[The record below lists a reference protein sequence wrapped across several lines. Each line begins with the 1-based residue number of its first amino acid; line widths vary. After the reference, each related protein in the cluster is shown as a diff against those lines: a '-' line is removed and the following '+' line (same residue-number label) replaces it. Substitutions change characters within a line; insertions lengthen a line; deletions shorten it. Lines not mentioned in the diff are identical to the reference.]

1 MSLRGAPSVCLAMTR
16 AVGRRSM
23 GTRAAARERAGWD
36 CVFIGRR
43 LVQCVCC
50 DGAGTHRGHREGRRI
65 ARMGGEEGVNRVF
78 LYELRHTRIPKYS
91 THKPQSARDSL
102 QRRDRT
108 HKFRTHA
115 AALHAPRARNHHTHN
130 SRSPLL
136 PLSHSALAA
145 RLLSYPRL
153 PASLNQHP
161 LFQKPTRTQALISL
175 FLCPSLLSNAR
186 TRAARRRPPVCALD
200 RRRLARIGLVVRA
213 LREWRAMIR
222 SSSSRVAPL
231 THTRRGRERGGL
243 DRRTR
248 LI

>member
-1 MSLRGAPSVCLAMTR
+1 MCSACVLRRCGDASGPSR
-16 AVGRRSM
+16 GP
-23 GTRAAARERAGWD
+23 
-36 CVFIGRR
+36 
-43 LVQCVCC
+43 
-50 DGAGTHRGHREGRRI
+50 THRANGR
-65 ARMGGEEGVNRVF
+65 GEGVNRVF

-175 FLCPSLLSNAR
+175 FLCPSPAQ
-186 TRAARRRPPVCALD
+186 TRARGRPDAGRRF
-200 RRRLARIGLVVRA
+200 
-213 LREWRAMIR
+213 
-222 SSSSRVAPL
+222 APL
-231 THTRRGRERGGL
+231 TAAGL
-243 DRRTR
+243 RVSAWLCVRSESGAR
-248 LI
+248 

>member
-1 MSLRGAPSVCLAMTR
+1 MQEAPGALGNDESYRKKEYGHAR
-16 AVGRRSM
+16 
-23 GTRAAARERAGWD
+23 AARERAGWD

-43 LVQCVCC
+43 RVQCVCC
-50 DGAGTHRGHREGRRI
+50 DGAGTHRGHAREWAGR
-65 ARMGGEEGVNRVF
+65 EGVNRIF

-161 LFQKPTRTQALISL
+161 LFQSPLAHKHSSHSFCVHHFSQ
-175 FLCPSLLSNAR
+175 
-186 TRAARRRPPVCALD
+186 TRARGRPDAGRRF
-200 RRRLARIGLVVRA
+200 
-213 LREWRAMIR
+213 
-222 SSSSRVAPL
+222 APL
-231 THTRRGRERGGL
+231 TAAGL
-243 DRRTR
+243 RVSAWLCVRSESGAR
-248 LI
+248 

>member
-1 MSLRGAPSVCLAMTR
+1 MTR
-16 AVGRRSM
+16 AIGRRSM

-91 THKPQSARDSL
+91 THKPQSARDSS

-161 LFQKPTRTQALISL
+161 LFQSPLAHKHSSHSFCVHHFSQ
-175 FLCPSLLSNAR
+175 
-186 TRAARRRPPVCALD
+186 TRARGRPDAGRRF
-200 RRRLARIGLVVRA
+200 
-213 LREWRAMIR
+213 
-222 SSSSRVAPL
+222 APL
-231 THTRRGRERGGL
+231 TAAGL
-243 DRRTR
+243 RVSAWLCVRSESGAR
-248 LI
+248 

>member
-1 MSLRGAPSVCLAMTR
+1 MQEAPGALGNDESYRKKEYGHAR
-16 AVGRRSM
+16 
-23 GTRAAARERAGWD
+23 AARERAGWD

-43 LVQCVCC
+43 RVQCVRAATVRGRI
-50 DGAGTHRGHREGRRI
+50 GAI

-91 THKPQSARDSL
+91 THKPQSARDSS

-161 LFQKPTRTQALISL
+161 LFQSPLAHKHSSHSFCVHHPLKRAHEGGPT
-175 FLCPSLLSNAR
+175 P
-186 TRAARRRPPVCALD
+186 AAGLRP
-200 RRRLARIGLVVRA
+200 
-213 LREWRAMIR
+213 
-222 SSSSRVAPL
+222 
-231 THTRRGRERGGL
+231 
-243 DRRTR
+243 
-248 LI
+248 

>member
-1 MSLRGAPSVCLAMTR
+1 MSATRRPVRLAMAR
-16 AVGRRSM
+16 AIGRRSM
-23 GTRAAARERAGWD
+23 GTRARRESVRGGTVYLSEGDVCSACAATVRGR
-36 CVFIGRR
+36 IG
-43 LVQCVCC
+43 
-50 DGAGTHRGHREGRRI
+50 AI

-175 FLCPSLLSNAR
+175 FLCPSISQ
-186 TRAARRRPPVCALD
+186 TRARGRPDAGRRF
-200 RRRLARIGLVVRA
+200 
-213 LREWRAMIR
+213 
-222 SSSSRVAPL
+222 APL
-231 THTRRGRERGGL
+231 TAAGL
-243 DRRTR
+243 RVSAWLCVRSESGAR
-248 LI
+248 

>member
-1 MSLRGAPSVCLAMTR
+1 MQEAPGALGNDESYRKKEYGHAR
-16 AVGRRSM
+16 
-23 GTRAAARERAGWD
+23 AARERAGWD

-43 LVQCVCC
+43 RVQCVRAATVRGRI
-50 DGAGTHRGHREGRRI
+50 GAI

-161 LFQKPTRTQALISL
+161 LFQSPLAHKHSSHSFCVHHFSQ
-175 FLCPSLLSNAR
+175 
-186 TRAARRRPPVCALD
+186 TRARGRPDAGRRF
-200 RRRLARIGLVVRA
+200 
-213 LREWRAMIR
+213 
-222 SSSSRVAPL
+222 APL
-231 THTRRGRERGGL
+231 TAAGL
-243 DRRTR
+243 RVSAWLCVRSESGAR
-248 LI
+248 